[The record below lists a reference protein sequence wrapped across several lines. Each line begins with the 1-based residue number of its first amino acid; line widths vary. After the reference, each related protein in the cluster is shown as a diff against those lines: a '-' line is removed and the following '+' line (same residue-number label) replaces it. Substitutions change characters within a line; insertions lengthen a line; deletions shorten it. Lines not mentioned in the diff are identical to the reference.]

1 MFGVKAVELL
11 EQGASGLMVVWQA
24 SEIRA
29 VPFTE
34 ALSKTRLCPDE
45 FVKLAELFR

>member
-1 MFGVKAVELL
+1 
-11 EQGASGLMVVWQA
+11 MVVWQA

-29 VPFTE
+29 VPFHE
-34 ALSKTRLCPDE
+34 ALHETRICPDH